1 MKSYKIRRYTM
12 NRTQINILIRDFI
25 ISYVYKYS
33 TIPTRR
39 AIQLLAQKY
48 NVPKQVV
55 SGNISWIVRSN
66 QLNIMRCKPN
76 SYLY

>member
-1 MKSYKIRRYTM
+1 M
-12 NRTQINILIRDFI
+12 NRAQINILIRDSI
-25 ISYVYKYS
+25 IRYVIRYS
-33 TIPTRR
+33 TFPTRE
-39 AIQLLAQKY
+39 AIQLLAQRY

>member
-1 MKSYKIRRYTM
+1 M
-12 NRTQINILIRDFI
+12 NRAQINILTRDSIIR
-25 ISYVYKYS
+25 YVIRYS
-33 TIPTRR
+33 TFPTRE
-39 AIQLLAQKY
+39 AIQLLAQRY